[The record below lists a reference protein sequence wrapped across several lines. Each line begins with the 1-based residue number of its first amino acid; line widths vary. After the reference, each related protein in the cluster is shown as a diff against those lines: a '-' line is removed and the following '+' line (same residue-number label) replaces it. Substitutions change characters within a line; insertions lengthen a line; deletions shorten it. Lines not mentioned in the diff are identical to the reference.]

1 MDSFSS
7 WIYNNTSTLVFWLR
21 DPTQKFQITSNNDLV
36 AATRFYHRLIVDLI
50 PVDSCVVRKYKTSQ
64 ISQRVT
70 HNSSSGLQNVA
81 KVPLLYVDKLEWN
94 PKHFCELGPCLNILQ
109 NLISAILNWSSLISQ
124 SVERGRNWIP
134 FSTINWTWNLKS
146 TPLSIA

>member
-1 MDSFSS
+1 MDYFSS
-7 WIYNNTSTLVFWLR
+7 WIYNNTSTLVFWLW

-36 AATRFYHRLIVDLI
+36 AATRFYHRLIVDLAPI
-50 PVDSCVVRKYKTSQ
+50 DSCVVRKYKTSQ

-70 HNSSSGLQNVA
+70 HKSSSSLQNVA
-81 KVPLLYVDKLEWN
+81 KVPLLCVDKLEWN
-94 PKHFCELGPCLNILQ
+94 PKYFCELRPCLNILQ
-109 NLISAILNWSSLISQ
+109 NLISAILNWSSLTSQ

-134 FSTINWTWNLKS
+134 FSTISWTWNLKS